1 MRTFTTPLPNT
12 VGGGLHGQAEGTVC
26 SHWAAQHELTLP
38 PQELHKPTHFPYNQE
53 LRPRRLDYVFT
64 KGVTA
69 AHGQVIQCQDRTP
82 LETPVVT
89 PFASG
94 KLLPRRGDTEVAET
108 GGRSTFFIRDMM
120 IRLPRAAPEQPS
132 KPPKRGLASTFLRVA
147 LESDRDVRAQ
157 QASGEIRQYPAGAM
171 PDKAPFKRVRF

>member
-1 MRTFTTPLPNT
+1 MDANETFTTPLPNT
-12 VGGGLHGQAEGTVC
+12 VGGVARTGRGDSVL
-26 SHWAAQHELTLP
+26 HWAAQHELTPP

-94 KLLPRRGDTEVAET
+94 KLLPRRGTQRSLRP
-108 GGRSTFFIRDMM
+108 GGDR
-120 IRLPRAAPEQPS
+120 PS
-132 KPPKRGLASTFLRVA
+132 LSV
-147 LESDRDVRAQ
+147 
-157 QASGEIRQYPAGAM
+157 I
-171 PDKAPFKRVRF
+171 